1 MRISHAITL
10 AVAAA
15 AFATAAEASD
25 VRILNL
31 PDNLQGAWAP
41 SAEACTSSGRDRL
54 DIAPRTF
61 SMPDTACDIA
71 WITVTA
77 ARSGPAYSARSMC
90 TQIRTGHKEA
100 PSYILITPQPDDTL
114 LVRRPVGYDVAD
126 PVTYRK
132 C

>member
-1 MRISHAITL
+1 MRLSL
-10 AVAAA
+10 ALTVAMTAA
-15 AFATAAEASD
+15 AFATAAAASD

-31 PDNLQGAWAP
+31 PDRLQGAWAP
-41 SAEACTSSGRDRL
+41 SAEACTSSSQERL
-54 DIAPRTF
+54 DIAARTF
-61 SMPDTACDIA
+61 GMPDTSCDIA

-90 TQIRTGHKEA
+90 TQTRTGRKES
-100 PSYILITPQPDDTL
+100 PSYILITPLPDDTL
-114 LVRRPVGYDVAD
+114 LVRRAIGYNPAG